1 VGGLGW
7 REYIFLSP
15 AIPLSL
21 LYKEYNMPKYQV
33 TMNYVEAKKAKFVVE
48 AKDPD
53 ELHELLGEVSMDY
66 LEQNAGFYT
75 CDYEPPVIEEYEKVN
90 KDTPVHKGIQE
101 KMKEAKA
108 YFDSI

>member
-1 VGGLGW
+1 
-7 REYIFLSP
+7 
-15 AIPLSL
+15 
-21 LYKEYNMPKYQV
+21 MPKYQV

-101 KMKEAKA
+101 KMNEAKA